1 MILVRAEAER
11 SSNYVTENPDS
22 SLIPD
27 VNFYFNSLILN
38 EINIMTKKSIKI
50 ILNVFLLSVAFSGKS
65 FSQIDS
71 AAVAILDSMS
81 SVVTSLESCSFELR
95 TEYDISNTRFGLVKH
110 SDKSNVYLKAPDK
123 FFIKREGDKGHK
135 EFYYDGKT
143 LYYYSADNNQY
154 ASMPAPPTIM
164 ETIDSIQ
171 NEYGIE
177 FPASDI
183 FYPDLVDEML
193 SNSDNLAYLGLTS
206 ADDKECHHI
215 AGTNNEFAYQIWISA
230 DGSFLPVKMVIVY
243 TGKAGSPQ
251 YEALFRNW
259 ILNPEL
265 QVSMFDFI
273 VPAGAVK
280 IKIIKK

>member
-1 MILVRAEAER
+1 MSREIRNGA
-11 SSNYVTENPDS
+11 
-22 SLIPD
+22 LIYED
-27 VNFYFNSLILN
+27 NFDLKKFILN
-38 EINIMTKKSIKI
+38 RNNTMSKKSIKL
-50 ILNVFLLSVAFSGKS
+50 ILKTLLLSVVFSGNA

-71 AAVAILDSMS
+71 SAVSILDSMS
-81 SVVTSLESCSFELR
+81 SVVTSLESCSFELT
-95 TEYDISNTRFGLVKH
+95 TEYDIYNTRFGLVKH
-110 SDKSNVYLKAPDK
+110 SDKANVYLKAPDK
-123 FFIKREGDKGHK
+123 FFINREGDKGHK

-143 LYYYSADNNQY
+143 IYYYSKDNNQY

-193 SNSDNLAYLGLTS
+193 SNSDNLAYLGLTN
-206 ADDKECHHI
+206 ADNKECHHI
-215 AGTNNEFAYQIWISA
+215 AGTNNEFAYQAWINA

-251 YEALFRNW
+251 YEATFRNW

-265 QVSMFDFI
+265 QGTMFDFI
-273 VPAGAVK
+273 VPAGATK